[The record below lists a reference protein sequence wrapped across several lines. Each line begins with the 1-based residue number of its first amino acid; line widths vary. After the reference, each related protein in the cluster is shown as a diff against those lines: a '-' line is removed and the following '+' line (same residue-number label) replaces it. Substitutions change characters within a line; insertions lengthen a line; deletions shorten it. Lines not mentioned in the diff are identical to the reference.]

1 MLYSKPSSTLKVR
14 PQELLDV
21 CVDDLHALQGREA
34 LRPSNPA
41 SSTLQP
47 LRCLICPYNPQE
59 LLEACVDD
67 LHAVRERDAACVA
80 YIQPL
85 LFFKGFQ
92 ALQAYRLAHWL
103 WGHDRKV

>member
-1 MLYSKPSSTLKVR
+1 MTQASVKVR
-14 PQELLDV
+14 GL
-21 CVDDLHALQGREA
+21 
-34 LRPSNPA
+34 NP
-41 SSTLQP
+41 P
-47 LRCLICPYNPQE
+47 NPEYPQE

-103 WGHDRKV
+103 WSHDRKVQFVLPPVQPTLRS